1 MYKNYIRWAKFEKV
15 YPQKRSMLKKMSI
28 SKNQQEAISIFS
40 LDSVLSTTKLSDL
53 KSRKV
58 FSDEQLDRL
67 QEYLFSKQKTL
78 ENAINNDNKYEF
90 NGQTYYA
97 IDADLL
103 P

>member
-1 MYKNYIRWAKFEKV
+1 
-15 YPQKRSMLKKMSI
+15 MLKKMSI

-58 FSDEQLDRL
+58 VSDEQLDRL
-67 QEYLFSKQKTL
+67 QEYLLAKQKTL

>member
-1 MYKNYIRWAKFEKV
+1 
-15 YPQKRSMLKKMSI
+15 MLKKMSI

-67 QEYLFSKQKTL
+67 QEYLLAKQKTL